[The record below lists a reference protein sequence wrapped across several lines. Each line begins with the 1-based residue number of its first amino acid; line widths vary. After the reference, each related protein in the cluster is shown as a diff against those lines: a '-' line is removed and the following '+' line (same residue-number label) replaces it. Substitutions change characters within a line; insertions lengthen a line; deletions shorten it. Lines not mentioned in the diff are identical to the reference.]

1 MQGQEKQVTEQTLKL
16 PFITQA
22 KNPQETLPPAAEIAC
37 VASMAEQQR
46 KKPGFL
52 RETGEK
58 IVFISKIHYPIW
70 AVALENQTII
80 LDALRFANF
89 KFTFK
94 EPTKTAEFIETLKQT
109 TLNSQDFQTNLKTQ
123 VTKTRELTTSVTQAF
138 PSVIADGELL
148 AFLPKYL
155 QTATALA
162 SSEEE
167 KTPVIPPEVNAQEAE
182 ETCKTVNNC
191 LRNIQAH
198 IKGLQFALQIMN
210 EEVTSQ
216 KRSITNE
223 TQYLQGK
230 CEAEIA
236 ELRPEVDEKIEK
248 LTLKHEKTLAT
259 LTKRGERQLAALQKR
274 QDASIRK
281 LQQAESKKDAAET
294 RVKKAKKTSSKSGA
308 FELKR
313 LEKAVDVAKKDVKAA
328 SEALEK
334 ARKEADAKLKLLDEA
349 FKKAVQAEEAK
360 IITLQA
366 ICDAKVAD
374 LKTQAET
381 LTSQAAS
388 ITANIENVTDELKRS
403 GLTLRRQVLAEWKPT
418 ADLVLCRIPVYL
430 IKYVKGTSERFSL
443 FAPTTIAEEVSV
455 LSGIRKALT
464 FSSEPRLRT
473 LSRPTSKT
481 LQDMLNQNL
490 LEKMQSVP
498 TFLVT
503 VTAVCR
509 ANNLLDHMQFGET
522 LNAGLDDLTKR
533 EWLTTQEAAAICK
546 QVMEEIT

>member
-1 MQGQEKQVTEQTLKL
+1 VQGQEKQVTEQTLKL

-22 KNPQETLPPAAEIAC
+22 KNPQETLPPTAEIAC

-80 LDALRFANF
+80 LDALGFASYQ
-89 KFTFK
+89 FTFK
-94 EPTKTAEFIETLKQT
+94 EPTKTAEFLETLKQT
-109 TLNSQDFQTNLKTQ
+109 TLNPQDFQTNLKAQ
-123 VTKTRELTTSVTQAF
+123 VSKTRELTTSTTQTF
-138 PSVIADGELL
+138 PTVIADAELL
-148 AFLPKYL
+148 TFLPKYL
-155 QTATALA
+155 QTATALPNE
-162 SSEEE
+162 EEE
-167 KTPVIPPEVNAQEAE
+167 KATVIPSEVNAQTAE

-198 IKGLQFALQIMN
+198 TKGLQYALQVLN

-216 KRSITNE
+216 KRSIANE
-223 TQYLQGK
+223 TQYLQEK
-230 CEAEIA
+230 CETEIT
-236 ELRPEVDEKIEK
+236 EIRPEVEEKVEK

-259 LTKRGERQLAALQKR
+259 LTKRSERQLALLQKK
-274 QDASIRK
+274 QDTSIRK
-281 LQQAESKKDAAET
+281 LQQAENKKDAAEN

-313 LEKAVDVAKKDVKAA
+313 LEKAVDTAKKDVKAA

-334 ARKEADAKLKLLDEA
+334 ARKETQTQLKQLDEE

-360 IITLQA
+360 ITQLQT

-374 LKTQAET
+374 LKKQAET

-388 ITANIENVTDELKRS
+388 ITSNLENLMDELKRS
-403 GLTLRRQVLAEWKPT
+403 SAALRHQVLAEWKPT
-418 ADLVLCRIPVYL
+418 ADLVSCHIPVYL
-430 IKYVKGTSERFSL
+430 IKYQKGISERFSL

-464 FSSEPRLRT
+464 FSSEPRLKT
-473 LSRPTSKT
+473 LSRPTNKT

-490 LEKMQSVP
+490 LEKMQSDP
-498 TFLVT
+498 AFQVT

-522 LNAGLDDLTKR
+522 LNAGLDELTKR